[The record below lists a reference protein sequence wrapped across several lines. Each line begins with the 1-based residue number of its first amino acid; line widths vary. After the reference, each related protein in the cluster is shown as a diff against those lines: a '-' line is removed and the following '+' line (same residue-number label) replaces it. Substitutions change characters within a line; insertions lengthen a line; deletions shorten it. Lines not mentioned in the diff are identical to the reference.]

1 MRIRSM
7 LPVLALVGLMTSC
20 GQNTNATP
28 ETTQPTTTAAASG
41 SITVFAAASL
51 KGTFTTIGSQFEAAN
66 PGATVTFNFGG
77 SSSLATQITQGA
89 PADVFASASNKTM
102 ETVTTAKLAADPS
115 VFAVNSLEIATP
127 TTQSIPVTSLAD
139 LATPGIKVAV
149 CQIDVPCGA
158 TALALFEKNKV
169 TVTPTSQEPDVKAVM
184 SKVTLGEVD
193 AGIVYVT
200 DVQAAKGSVTG
211 VEIPA
216 DQNVT
221 TKYPI
226 ATVLTTKQPATA
238 TAFVQYLLSPAGQK
252 VMREA
257 GFAAP

>member
-7 LPVLALVGLMTSC
+7 LPVLAVAALMTAC
-20 GQNTNATP
+20 GSNTNATP
-28 ETTQPTTTAAASG
+28 ETTQPTTTTTATG

-51 KGTFTTIGSQFEAAN
+51 KEAFTAIGSQFEAAN

-102 ETVTTAKLAADPS
+102 ETVTAAKLAADPA

-139 LATPGIKVAV
+139 LAKPGIKVAV
-149 CQIDVPCGA
+149 CQKEVPCGA

-200 DVQAAKGSVTG
+200 DVQSAKGSVTG
-211 VEIPA
+211 IEIPA

-226 ATVLTTKQPATA
+226 ATVLTTAQPATA
-238 TAFVQYLLSPAGQK
+238 TAFVAFVLSPAGQK
-252 VMREA
+252 TLHDA